1 MPACDMPTRDLTSR
15 CQHLGNL
22 AIEALAQT
30 GVGELRHLR
39 VDAAGNTL
47 TLTGAVRSYYHKQLA
62 QETVR
67 TATSGSTVENKVAV
81 CG

>member
-1 MPACDMPTRDLTSR
+1 MPVCETPSRDLSAR
-15 CQHLGNL
+15 CQQLGNL
-22 AIEALAQT
+22 AVEALAQT
-30 GVGELRHLR
+30 GIGELRRLR